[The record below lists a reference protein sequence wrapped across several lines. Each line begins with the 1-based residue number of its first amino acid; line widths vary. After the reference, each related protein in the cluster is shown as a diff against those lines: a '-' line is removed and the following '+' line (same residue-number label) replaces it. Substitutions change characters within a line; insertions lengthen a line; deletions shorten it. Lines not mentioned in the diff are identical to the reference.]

1 MFWHVL
7 DAKAGVSQD
16 LEHVYAALHPLL
28 LFMMAQIATRRR
40 LPRLLRFNIY
50 QAFLLDLLTCI
61 AFHASSFAHWLA
73 QSTGHAIY
81 VPTEAEP
88 TILPGTQ
95 LVLLL
100 LAICMAYS
108 VCSTLSTGSAPNRI
122 PYISAASTSICLIK
136 IKKIKNKHSL
146 RSEAEATKSLGTNA
160 AVLKHSEYRE

>member
-1 MFWHVL
+1 
-7 DAKAGVSQD
+7 
-16 LEHVYAALHPLL
+16 
-28 LFMMAQIATRRR
+28 MMAQIATRRR

-122 PYISAASTSICLIK
+122 PYISAASTSICLK
-136 IKKIKNKHSL
+136 NNNNNKHSL